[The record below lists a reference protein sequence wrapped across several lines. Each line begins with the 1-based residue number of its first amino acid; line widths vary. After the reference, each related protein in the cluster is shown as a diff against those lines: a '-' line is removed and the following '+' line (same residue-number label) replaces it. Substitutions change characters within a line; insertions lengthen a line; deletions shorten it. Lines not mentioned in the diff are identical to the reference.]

1 MRRIFVMIIAVCGLA
16 FMAIAAED
24 AAGTWK
30 ATLDTPNGP
39 AENTFVLKVD
49 GDKIA
54 GTVTSG
60 MMGTQ
65 QISGGKL
72 DGDKITFSVTSDFG
86 VITYAGNIKGDD
98 MKLTLTV
105 GDGQFTL
112 DLTAKRQK

>member
-1 MRRIFVMIIAVCGLA
+1 MRKALVLILAVCGLA
-16 FMAIAAED
+16 FMAMAAED

-49 GDKIA
+49 GS
-54 GTVTSG
+54 TVTGTISSA
-60 MMGTQ
+60 MMGEQ
-65 QISGGKL
+65 KISAGKI
-72 DGDKITFSVTSDFG
+72 DGDKISFSITSDFG
-86 VITYAGNIKGDD
+86 VIAYAGTIKGDD